1 MFPHFPPVLFH
12 SSYFKYLLQFNSQC
26 WCGHRQKMDE
36 KMFLKKVKDMW
47 SWSNGA
53 VKKKKKQSGR
63 TANVRQTS
71 PEWLCSRTPEQTL
84 HYMIPVHSI
93 DKLKLFPPCRL
104 WQAQA
109 TFSSNSTL
117 SILFFLSC
125 LRGSS
130 APISLHLLPS
140 SHFLSSVQTLR
151 VISQAFC
158 CLDF

>member
-1 MFPHFPPVLFH
+1 MPVWPQAGNESKFLF
-12 SSYFKYLLQFNSQC
+12 F
-26 WCGHRQKMDE
+26 
-36 KMFLKKVKDMW
+36 KVKD
-47 SWSNGA
+47 
-53 VKKKKKQSGR
+53 VKLIRWYSKEKKQSAR

-71 PEWLCSRTPEQTL
+71 PEWLCSTTPAQTL

-109 TFSSNSTL
+109 TFSSHSTL
-117 SILFFLSC
+117 SILFFLSS

>member
-1 MFPHFPPVLFH
+1 MLVWPQAENGSKNV
-12 SSYFKYLLQFNSQC
+12 FKKGERHVKLIQ
-26 WCGHRQKMDE
+26 WCSKE
-36 KMFLKKVKDMW
+36 EE
-47 SWSNGA
+47 
-53 VKKKKKQSGR
+53 KKKQSGR